1 MVNEEKDKKP
11 LVKLKTSRVKEQ
23 KSNSLGSITY
33 TTSEISEIID
43 TQNLEISKDKQTNPL
58 VLQGDAEK
66 FDNSEKENYDD
77 VFTPKGKL
85 SRSPFKKKDGNKR
98 ARSET
103 SPINDNPEKRQCE
116 DRVNPGNTLQ
126 PQEKHQLSKE
136 GHQETNF

>member
-23 KSNSLGSITY
+23 RSNSLGSITY
-33 TTSEISEIID
+33 TTSEISEIIG

-66 FDNSEKENYDD
+66 FDNSE
-77 VFTPKGKL
+77 TPKGKL
-85 SRSPFKKKDGNKR
+85 SRSPFEKKDGNKR

-103 SPINDNPEKRQCE
+103 SPINNNPEKRQCE
-116 DRVNPGNTLQ
+116 DRVNPGKSSDQ
-126 PQEKHQLSKE
+126 R
-136 GHQETNF
+136 